1 MIKSFPNNIA
11 IENVKMLVDEGRKV
25 ILPVKGNSMLP
36 FIVGDRD
43 SVELKKTERVVVG
56 DVVLAWVDGNRY
68 VIHRII
74 QRDAAGH
81 LTLMGDGNIAG
92 TEHCTEQDVVAKALY
107 RVRPDGR
114 KNPLYN
120 NSTGVRAW
128 RTLLPVRRWI
138 LAVYRRVWL

>member
-1 MIKSFPNNIA
+1 MIKSLPNNIA

-138 LAVYRRVWL
+138 LAVYRRVCL

>member
-1 MIKSFPNNIA
+1 MIKSLPNNIA

-107 RVRPDGR
+107 RVRADGR

>member
-1 MIKSFPNNIA
+1 MIKSLPNNFA

-74 QRDAAGH
+74 QRDVAGH

-120 NSTGVRAW
+120 NSTGVRVW

>member
-1 MIKSFPNNIA
+1 MIKSLPNNFA

-43 SVELKKTERVVVG
+43 SVELKKTDRVVVG
-56 DVVLAWVDGNRY
+56 DVVLAWVDGNHY

-74 QRDAAGH
+74 QRDASGH

-120 NSTGVRAW
+120 NSTGVRVWKA
-128 RTLLPVRRWI
+128 LLPVRRWI

>member
-1 MIKSFPNNIA
+1 
-11 IENVKMLVDEGRKV
+11 
-25 ILPVKGNSMLP
+25 MLP

-56 DVVLAWVDGNRY
+56 DVVLAWADGNRY

-74 QRDAAGH
+74 QRDVAGH
-81 LTLMGDGNIAG
+81 LTVMGDGNIAG

>member
-1 MIKSFPNNIA
+1 MIKSLPNNIA

-74 QRDAAGH
+74 QRDVAGH

-92 TEHCTEQDVVAKALY
+92 TEHCTEHDVVAKALY

-120 NSTGVRAW
+120 NSTGVRVW

>member
-1 MIKSFPNNIA
+1 MIKSLPNNFA

-74 QRDAAGH
+74 QRDASGH

-120 NSTGVRAW
+120 NSTGVRVW